1 MVEWD
6 WDNQKK
12 IERMVKIKSLFKR
25 DHEGTRKVY
34 DEVVQ
39 GCEWVLNG
47 EGVATRKYDGTCCK
61 IEGGK
66 IFKRYDAK
74 NGKTPP
80 PGFIPAQD
88 PDPKTGHWP
97 GWVEVSEDDPA
108 DKYHVEA
115 FKKMIQASKKFNVPV
130 IDGTYELCGPK
141 INGNPESFDM
151 HILVPHGDAKLVDVP
166 RAFEGIKSYLKDRKI
181 EGIVWHHPDGR
192 MCKIKKKDFHY
203 Q

>member
-1 MVEWD
+1 M
-6 WDNQKK
+6 K
-12 IERMVKIKSLFKR
+12 KIKSLFKR
-25 DHEGTRKVY
+25 DYKGTRKVY
-34 DEVVQ
+34 NEVVE

-61 IEGGK
+61 VEGGK

-74 NGKTPP
+74 NGKPPP

-88 PDPKTGHWP
+88 PDPETGHWP

-108 DKYHVEA
+108 DQYHVEA
-115 FKKMIQASKKFNVPV
+115 FKKMIQASKNFNVPV

-141 INGNPESFDM
+141 INGNPEGFDM
-151 HILVPHGDAKLVDVP
+151 HILVPHGDAKLADIP
-166 RAFEGIKSYLKDRKI
+166 CTFEGIKAYLKDRKV

-203 Q
+203 